1 MRALALR
8 ILTLSLALALFLV
21 TGEVALRVVY
31 RDGGSRTLGGPGGHP
46 FDHLT
51 RPGSLRG
58 RYDDGPKR
66 PGVSRLMVL
75 GDSITWGKGVRDW
88 HQTWPELLFRMFN
101 RAGNPHELAVV
112 AQPGWDIDVLARH
125 FDETAPAI
133 RPDTLIYQWYIND
146 IEVTQH
152 RPRSSRWWQTN
163 ALHGALVDWSYLFY
177 FLDNRLST
185 LLPPPERSYVDY
197 ILQDFV
203 PGSLEWTEFERY
215 FHWLGARARELAAHR
230 LIVLYPQVPFRG
242 AYPLQSIHD
251 RIRALAGPHR
261 LSIPPAAWEHDLP
274 YDNRPDAPWG
284 TALHVATGIRGAVA
298 TTREYYLPAGGTRVV
313 LTMATEARR
322 ASAPAT
328 LVLLGD
334 QDDEPVA
341 TVTVRA
347 SGQDGWQDVPIDI
360 TVPAGRAG
368 LFRLQIRASGEVP
381 FALASIDLEENYEFS
396 VLDLTPDLNT
406 FDTHVSIFDAHPNEA
421 AQRVMASRIFAAVSA
436 LEHASVP
443 GAPLD

>member
-1 MRALALR
+1 
-8 ILTLSLALALFLV
+8 
-21 TGEVALRVVY
+21 
-31 RDGGSRTLGGPGGHP
+31 
-46 FDHLT
+46 
-51 RPGSLRG
+51 
-58 RYDDGPKR
+58 
-66 PGVSRLMVL
+66 
-75 GDSITWGKGVRDW
+75 
-88 HQTWPELLFRMFN
+88 
-101 RAGNPHELAVV
+101 
-112 AQPGWDIDVLARH
+112 
-125 FDETAPAI
+125 
-133 RPDTLIYQWYIND
+133 
-146 IEVTQH
+146 
-152 RPRSSRWWQTN
+152 
-163 ALHGALVDWSYLFY
+163 
-177 FLDNRLST
+177 
-185 LLPPPERSYVDY
+185 
-197 ILQDFV
+197 
-203 PGSLEWTEFERY
+203 
-215 FHWLGARARELAAHR
+215 
-230 LIVLYPQVPFRG
+230 
-242 AYPLQSIHD
+242 
-251 RIRALAGPHR
+251 
-261 LSIPPAAWEHDLP
+261 
-274 YDNRPDAPWG
+274 
-284 TALHVATGIRGAVA
+284 LHVATGIRGAVA

-347 SGQDGWQDVPIDI
+347 SGQDGWQDAPIDI